1 MTFTHTGKL
10 VNFPLRAVE
19 EGRLDRLVLVQS
31 EPLMAVAGAAA
42 KKKDGQTVSGDT
54 EIGRASCRERV

>member
-1 MTFTHTGKL
+1 M
-10 VNFPLRAVE
+10 NFPLRAVE
-19 EGRLDRLVLVQS
+19 EGRRDRLVLVQS

-54 EIGRASCRERV
+54 GA